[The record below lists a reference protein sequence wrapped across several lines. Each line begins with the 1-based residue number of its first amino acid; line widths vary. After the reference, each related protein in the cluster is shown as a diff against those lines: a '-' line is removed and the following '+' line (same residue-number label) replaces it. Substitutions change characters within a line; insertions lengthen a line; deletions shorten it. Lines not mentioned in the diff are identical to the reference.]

1 MFSNKEDIL
10 KFFDLDNSAAPFD
23 GKALFLY
30 RTKWAC
36 VKFVGFEI

>member
-30 RTKWAC
+30 RTGLRQIC
-36 VKFVGFEI
+36 GF